1 MIKPVPVK
9 VGVIAKTHRTDFA
22 GQLRDSIEWLQRR
35 RCQVLVEGGLVEDL
49 DLPKEL
55 AVAREEIPERADAII
70 VFGGDGT
77 LLSVARLVRHH
88 RAPILGVNLGSLGFM
103 TEVTLD
109 ELPLALERLLTH
121 DYRLSSRC
129 MLRVELRR
137 SGRPTQVFQALNDA
151 VINKGALARIISM
164 DAYCDTDFIAN
175 FLADG
180 MIIATPTGSTAY
192 SLSAGGPI
200 VFPTEDLVTL
210 TPICPH
216 TLTNRPLII
225 SADRQV
231 RVILRS
237 GDDIMLTVDG
247 QVGMEMEEG
256 DELLCTK
263 SEHRIELIQP
273 GHKNFFDIL
282 REKLKWGE
290 R

>member
-1 MIKPVPVK
+1 MRI
-9 VGVIAKTHRTDFA
+9 GVIAKTHRTDVA
-22 GQLRDSIEWLQRR
+22 DRLQAALEWLKKRGCELFVDQS
-35 RCQVLVEGGLVEDL
+35 VVEEFKLRGIEG
-49 DLPKEL
+49 
-55 AVAREEIPERADAII
+55 VARRLIPAMADVIV

-77 LLSVARLVRHH
+77 LLSAARLVKHH

-103 TEVTLD
+103 TEISLE
-109 ELPLALERLLTH
+109 ELQPALEGLLKG
-121 DYRLSSRC
+121 DYRISRRC
-129 MLRVELRR
+129 LLKV
-137 SGRPTQVFQALNDA
+137 QVNSRDGKTRDFHALNDA
-151 VINKGALARIISM
+151 VINKGALARIISL
-164 DAYCDTDFIAN
+164 DAYSGNDFIAN

-200 VFPTEDLVTL
+200 IFPTENLIAL

-225 SADRQV
+225 PAESKV
-231 RVILRS
+231 RVVLKS
-237 GDDIMLTVDG
+237 GDDVMVTVDG
-247 QVGMEMEEG
+247 QVGVEMLEG
-256 DELLCTK
+256 DVLTCTQAD
-263 SEHRIELIQP
+263 HPIELIQP

>member
-1 MIKPVPVK
+1 MKI
-9 VGVIAKTHRTDFA
+9 GVIAKTHRTDVAEQLKSALDWLSDRGCELIVDQDVVQEFRLEGVA
-22 GQLRDSIEWLQRR
+22 G
-35 RCQVLVEGGLVEDL
+35 C
-49 DLPKEL
+49 P
-55 AVAREEIPERADAII
+55 REEIPARADVMI

-77 LLSVARLVRHH
+77 LLSAARLIKHH

-103 TEVTLD
+103 TEISLD
-109 ELPLALERLLTH
+109 SLGEALERLLKG
-121 DYRLSSRC
+121 DYRISRRC
-129 MLRVELRR
+129 TLKVLVKRTNGEVHE
-137 SGRPTQVFQALNDA
+137 FQALNDA

-164 DAYCDTDFIAN
+164 DAYSGRDFIAN

-180 MIIATPTGSTAY
+180 MIVATPTGSTAY

-200 VFPTEDLVTL
+200 IFPTESLIAL

-225 SADRQV
+225 PADTEV
-231 RVILRS
+231 RVVLRS
-237 GDDIMLTVDG
+237 GDDVMVTIDG
-247 QVGMEMEEG
+247 QVGLEMQEG
-256 DELLCTK
+256 DTLVCTR
-263 SEHRIELIQP
+263 SEHPIELIQP

>member
-1 MIKPVPVK
+1 MKI
-9 VGVIAKTHRTDFA
+9 GIIAKTHRPDVG
-22 GQLRDSIEWLQRR
+22 GQIRSALGFLESRGCE
-35 RCQVLVEGGLVEDL
+35 LVVEDV
-49 DLPKEL
+49 
-55 AVAREEIPERADAII
+55 AVQEFSLHRLTGFPREEIPALADVII

-77 LLSVARLVRHH
+77 LLSAARLVKHH

-103 TEVTLD
+103 TEISLE
-109 ELPLALERLLTH
+109 ELTPALERLLDG
-121 DYRLSSRC
+121 DYRISRRC
-129 MLRVELRR
+129 TLRVQVRR
-137 SGRPTQVFQALNDA
+137 NDESVETFQALNDA

-164 DAYCDTDFIAN
+164 DAYSGRDFIAN

-180 MIIATPTGSTAY
+180 MIVATPTGSTAY

-200 VFPTEDLVTL
+200 IFPTENLIAL

-225 SADRQV
+225 PAENEV
-231 RVILRS
+231 RVVLRS
-237 GDDIMLTVDG
+237 GDDVMVTVDG
-247 QVGMEMEEG
+247 QVGMKLNEG
-256 DELLCTK
+256 DTLICTE
-263 SEHRIELIQP
+263 SDHPIELIQP

>member
-1 MIKPVPVK
+1 MKI
-9 VGVIAKTHRTDFA
+9 GIIAKTHRSDV
-22 GQLRDSIEWLQRR
+22 GDQLRSALGFLESRG
-35 RCQVLVEGGLVEDL
+35 CELVVEDI
-49 DLPKEL
+49 
-55 AVAREEIPERADAII
+55 AVQEFSLCHLKGHRREEIPALADVII

-77 LLSVARLVRHH
+77 LLSAARLVGRH

-103 TEVTLD
+103 TEISLED
-109 ELPLALERLLTH
+109 LRPALERLLAG
-121 DYRLSSRC
+121 DYRISRRC
-129 MLRVELRR
+129 TLRV
-137 SGRPTQVFQALNDA
+137 QVKRNDESVETFPALNDA

-164 DAYCDTDFIAN
+164 DAYSGRDFIAN

-180 MIIATPTGSTAY
+180 MIVATPTGSTAY

-200 VFPTEDLVTL
+200 IFPTENLIAL

-225 SADRQV
+225 PAENEV
-231 RVILRS
+231 RVVLRS
-237 GDDIMLTVDG
+237 GDDVMVTVDG
-247 QVGMEMEEG
+247 QVGMKMNEG
-256 DELLCTK
+256 DTLICTQ
-263 SEHRIELIQP
+263 SDHPIELIQP